1 MVKCS
6 YTKKL
11 MVERYTRELAD
22 TIVLNLMHKGERKK
36 TDICFISGREI
47 QKTVIL
53 CFLDVHFTRSTRI
66 LDLY

>member
-11 MVERYTRELAD
+11 MVEKYTQELAD
-22 TIVLNLMHKGERKK
+22 TIALNLVHMGEREK
-36 TDICFISGREI
+36 TDKCFISRREI

-53 CFLDVHFTRSTRI
+53 YFIDVDFTRSTRI
-66 LDLY
+66 F